1 MGWRLPRCIAWTA
14 NCLSAWPAVIWE
26 YPLCLWRLAHI
37 LQQRAGERRWTTL
50 YLPVWSSSKLQQLQL
65 PKSVSRAGVKHTVP
79 VLSRVTQTRSF
90 DTEAASSSYATGFVV
105 DKVRGLILTNR
116 HVLTPGELPCQMLY
130 WTELCCTC
138 GAQHVLHYLTAIEMQ

>member
-50 YLPVWSSSKLQQLQL
+50 YLPVWSSSKLQQSQLQ
-65 PKSVSRAGVKHTVP
+65 VSMLCAGLTHCP
-79 VLSRVTQTRSF
+79 ALSRVTQTRSF